1 MHDVNKYDLHFKW
14 MQIVLVNQ
22 QTVNYG
28 SLFQPHKVNCDILS
42 LTFSPRNCEKTRENC
57 DKKCQL
63 PFVFFYSVSE
73 TKISEKEVAITYNS
87 LFQGRDKLP

>member
-1 MHDVNKYDLHFKW
+1 MDANSFSKLANSKLW
-14 MQIVLVNQ
+14 KLISATQ
-22 QTVNYG
+22 
-28 SLFQPHKVNCDILS
+28 KVNCDILS

-73 TKISEKEVAITYNS
+73 T
-87 LFQGRDKLP
+87 